1 MTLRGRAR
9 LAAPVLA
16 AGGTR
21 LLQLFLLFVLIQ
33 LSSGTAQNTLVTGFA
48 LLSSFAI
55 FTDSGGANYLLQL
68 DEGRLGRRVFARAM
82 SLHVL
87 LAVAGGAA
95 ASAITLSARGAS
107 QDTTVVTVL
116 LALAVAQAAES
127 TMRTARAPYL
137 HRGRDVA
144 YALPDLVLIGLKGPL
159 VLVALVTGALPV
171 LAFVAIPSLVLSVV
185 TYSTNR
191 RPLRRDVPV
200 PRKLTRTILEY
211 GVSGSLSSFYSQAP
225 LVLGTAV
232 LGVATMAP
240 LALAFR
246 IVQPLEILPATIAQ
260 QLIPRLRRR
269 RFAPVRVWVWFTG
282 TGLVIAAVL
291 ALLAAVSSDALNEPS
306 FDLVV
311 FLLILSSVPVKFGNY
326 ALVATAIG
334 HGLVRQRLVAAAVV
348 GLMTLAAVTAALVWA
363 PSTALPAVT
372 VASELFLLVT
382 LGSLLHR
389 RTDKVKVIG

>member
-55 FTDSGGANYLLQL
+55 FTDSGGSNYLLQL
-68 DEGRLGRRVFARAM
+68 EEGRLGRRVFARAM
-82 SLHVL
+82 GLHVL
-87 LAVAGGAA
+87 LALAGGAA

-107 QDTTVVTVL
+107 HDTAVVTVL

-127 TMRTARAPYL
+127 TMRTARAPSL
-137 HRGRDVA
+137 HGGRDVA

-159 VLVALVTGALPV
+159 VLVALVTGVLPV
-171 LAFVAIPSLVLSVV
+171 LAFVAIPSLVLSAV
-185 TYSTNR
+185 TYLTNR

-200 PRKLTRTILEY
+200 QKKLTLTILEY
-211 GVSGSLSSFYSQAP
+211 GISGSLSSFYSQAP

-246 IVQPLEILPATIAQ
+246 IVQPLEILPATISQ

-269 RFAPVRVWVWFTG
+269 RFAPVRVWVWFAV
-282 TGLVIAAVL
+282 TGLVIAGVL
-291 ALLAAVSSDALNEPS
+291 ALLAVVFSDALTEPS

-311 FLLILSSVPVKFGNY
+311 FLVILASVPVKFGNY

-348 GLMTLAAVTAALVWA
+348 GVMTLAAVTAALVWA

-372 VASELFLLVT
+372 VVSELFLLVT

-389 RTDKVKVIG
+389 RTDTAKVIA

>member
-1 MTLRGRAR
+1 MRGRTR

-55 FTDSGGANYLLQL
+55 FTDSGGSNYLLQL

-82 SLHVL
+82 GLHVL

-95 ASAITLSARGAS
+95 ASAITLNARGAS
-107 QDTTVVTVL
+107 HDAAVVTVL
-116 LALAVAQAAES
+116 LALAVAQTAES
-127 TMRTARAPYL
+127 TMRTARAPSL
-137 HRGRDVA
+137 HGGRDVA

-159 VLVALVTGALPV
+159 VLVALVTGVLPV
-171 LAFVAIPSLVLSVV
+171 LAFVAIPSLVLGTV
-185 TYSTNR
+185 TYLINR

-200 PRKLTRTILEY
+200 QRKLTLTILEY

-232 LGVATMAP
+232 LGVSMMAP

-246 IVQPLEILPATIAQ
+246 IVQPLEILPATVSQ

-269 RFAPVRVWVWFTG
+269 RFAPVRVWAWFAM

-291 ALLAAVSSDALNEPS
+291 ALLAVGFSDAVPAS

-311 FLLILSSVPVKFGNY
+311 FLVILTSVPVKFGNY

-334 HGLVRQRLVAAAVV
+334 HGLVRSRLVAAAVV
-348 GLMTLAAVTAALVWA
+348 GVMTLAAVAAALVWA

-382 LGSLLHR
+382 LSGLLHR
-389 RTDKVKVIG
+389 RTETAKVIA

>member
-1 MTLRGRAR
+1 M
-9 LAAPVLA
+9 LA

-55 FTDSGGANYLLQL
+55 FTDSGGSNYLLQL

-82 SLHVL
+82 GLHVL

-95 ASAITLSARGAS
+95 ASAITLNARGAS
-107 QDTTVVTVL
+107 HDAAVVTVL
-116 LALAVAQAAES
+116 LALAVAQTAES
-127 TMRTARAPYL
+127 TMRTARAPSL
-137 HRGRDVA
+137 HGGRDVA

-159 VLVALVTGALPV
+159 VLVALVTGVLPV
-171 LAFVAIPSLVLSVV
+171 LAFVAIPSLVLGTV
-185 TYSTNR
+185 TYLINR

-200 PRKLTRTILEY
+200 QRKLTLTILEY

-232 LGVATMAP
+232 LGVSMMAP

-246 IVQPLEILPATIAQ
+246 IVQPLEILPATVSQ

-269 RFAPVRVWVWFTG
+269 RFAPVRVWAWFAM

-291 ALLAAVSSDALNEPS
+291 ALLAVGFSDAVPAS

-311 FLLILSSVPVKFGNY
+311 FLVILTSVPVKFGNY

-334 HGLVRQRLVAAAVV
+334 HGLVRSRLVAAAVV
-348 GLMTLAAVTAALVWA
+348 GVMTLAAVAAALVWA

-382 LGSLLHR
+382 LSGLLHR
-389 RTDKVKVIG
+389 RTETAKVIA